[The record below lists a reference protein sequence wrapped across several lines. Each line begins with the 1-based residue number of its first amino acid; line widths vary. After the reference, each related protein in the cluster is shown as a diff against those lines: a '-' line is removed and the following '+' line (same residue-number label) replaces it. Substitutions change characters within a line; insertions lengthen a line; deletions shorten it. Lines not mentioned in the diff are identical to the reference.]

1 MEGVLGLG
9 QCEHRP
15 FQWPSVSLVTWGTL
29 QIRIR
34 FVRQKGDPSL
44 EQTNKN
50 NILVITLPLLLF
62 LQVFLLTVVFGL
74 FHGVV
79 FFPVLLS
86 LCGPDNDN
94 ALNNGQVGQTSAAA
108 AASVEAAGED
118 PSSAAPTATTAI
130 EVSHIGY
137 IWFMITQHSTKH
149 EITSHGFLLIRLDE

>member
-1 MEGVLGLG
+1 MA
-9 QCEHRP
+9 
-15 FQWPSVSLVTWGTL
+15 
-29 QIRIR
+29 
-34 FVRQKGDPSL
+34 
-44 EQTNKN
+44 
-50 NILVITLPLLLF
+50 
-62 LQVFLLTVVFGL
+62 FGL

-108 AASVEAAGED
+108 ASVEAAGED

-137 IWFMITQHSTKH
+137 DWFMINTKFRKAWNYFPRVF
-149 EITSHGFLLIRLDE
+149 TY

>member
-1 MEGVLGLG
+1 MAKPPNYTFGARLSSRMSYVFYKKE
-9 QCEHRP
+9 
-15 FQWPSVSLVTWGTL
+15 
-29 QIRIR
+29 
-34 FVRQKGDPSL
+34 
-44 EQTNKN
+44 
-50 NILVITLPLLLF
+50 ILVITLPLLLF
-62 LQVFLLTVVFGL
+62 LQVFLLTVAFGL

-108 AASVEAAGED
+108 ASVEAAGED

-137 IWFMITQHSTKH
+137 DWFMINTK
-149 EITSHGFLLIRLDE
+149 FCKA

>member
-1 MEGVLGLG
+1 MLLYETCLYTQFTVPNLG
-9 QCEHRP
+9 QKFKQYPCHNSST
-15 FQWPSVSLVTWGTL
+15 FTL
-29 QIRIR
+29 
-34 FVRQKGDPSL
+34 
-44 EQTNKN
+44 
-50 NILVITLPLLLF
+50 
-62 LQVFLLTVVFGL
+62 LQVFLLTVAFGL

-94 ALNNGQVGQTSAAA
+94 ALDNGQVGQTSAA

-137 IWFMITQHSTKH
+137 NWFMINTK
-149 EITSHGFLLIRLDE
+149 FRKA

>member
-15 FQWPSVSLVTWGTL
+15 FQWPCVSLVTWGTL
-29 QIRIR
+29 QVRIQ
-34 FVRQKGDPSL
+34 FVRQRSDPSL
-44 EQTNKN
+44 EQTNIN

-62 LQVFLLTVVFGL
+62 LQVFLLTVAFGL

-108 AASVEAAGED
+108 ASEEAAGED
-118 PSSAAPTATTAI
+118 LSSAAPTATTAI

-137 IWFMITQHSTKH
+137 DWFMVNTKFH
-149 EITSHGFLLIRLDE
+149 KV